1 MEKKFCLSFQGKDEM
16 EEMENGIPTVEET
29 SICIISSHNTTT
41 EATTGTPGDSKA
53 LENKEKST
61 EKHNSAPSSSSLEL

>member
-1 MEKKFCLSFQGKDEM
+1 M

-61 EKHNSAPSSSSLEL
+61 KT

>member
-1 MEKKFCLSFQGKDEM
+1 M

-53 LENKEKST
+53 LENKEKKST
-61 EKHNSAPSSSSLEL
+61 EKHNSAPSSSSSLEL

>member
-1 MEKKFCLSFQGKDEM
+1 M

-53 LENKEKST
+53 LENKEK
-61 EKHNSAPSSSSLEL
+61 KHRKT